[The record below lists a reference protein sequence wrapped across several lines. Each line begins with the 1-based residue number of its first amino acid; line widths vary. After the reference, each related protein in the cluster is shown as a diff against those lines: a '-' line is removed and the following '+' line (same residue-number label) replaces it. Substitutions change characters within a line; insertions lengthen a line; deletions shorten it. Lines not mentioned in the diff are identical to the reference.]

1 MLEKMC
7 KARQHYPLSMVHTT
21 PPARNLFERLIESSR
36 EKKKK
41 EYQASKEEW
50 MKREKDLWSDYSKDL
65 AQYSQRKRETMRQV
79 QEMTEREERLK
90 KEEQEEAVRQELLKR
105 MENAPKDTLDEE
117 YFKDW
122 KRFDKYQDNR
132 DPLFKGV
139 KETGTDDW
147 REIMREKLEEARD
160 NYQQMKE
167 SQPFTYTGAVTDG
180 GRGFGYKTVSVGKA
194 FLYGVLILTL
204 FLATNEAYYT
214 YHENRIETEAYK
226 RRS

>member
-7 KARQHYPLSMVHTT
+7 RAHHYPISMVHSS
-21 PPARNLFERLIESSR
+21 PSVKNVFERWMESSR
-36 EKKKK
+36 NKKKK
-41 EYQASKEEW
+41 EYQATKEEW
-50 MKREKDLWSDYSKDL
+50 MQREKDLWSNYTKDL
-65 AQYSQRKRETMRQV
+65 AQYSMRKRETMRQV

-105 MENAPKDTLDEE
+105 MENAPKDTLNED

-122 KRFDKYQDNR
+122 KRFDKYQDSR

-139 KETGTDDW
+139 KETGTEDW
-147 REIMREKLEEARD
+147 RELMREKLHEARD

-180 GRGFGYKTVSVGKA
+180 PRGFGYKTVSVGKA
-194 FLYGVLILTL
+194 FLYSLLILSL
-204 FLATNEAYYT
+204 FLVINEAHYT
-214 YHENRIETEAYK
+214 YHQNRIETEAFKK
-226 RRS
+226 RI

>member
-7 KARQHYPLSMVHTT
+7 RAHHYPISMVHTS
-21 PPARNLFERLIESSR
+21 PSVKNVFERWMESSR
-36 EKKKK
+36 NKKKK
-41 EYQASKEEW
+41 EYQATKEEW
-50 MKREKDLWSDYSKDL
+50 MKREEDLWSNYAKDL
-65 AQYSQRKRETMRQV
+65 AQYSQRKRETMKQV

-105 MENAPKDTLDEE
+105 MENAPKDTLNED

-122 KRFDKYQDNR
+122 KRFDKYQDSR

-139 KETGTDDW
+139 KKTGTEDW
-147 REIMREKLEEARD
+147 RELMREKLHEARD

-180 GRGFGYKTVSVGKA
+180 PRGFGYKTVSVGKA
-194 FLYGVLILTL
+194 FLYSLLILSL
-204 FLATNEAYYT
+204 FLLINEAHYT
-214 YHENRIETEAYK
+214 YQQNKIETEAFKK
-226 RRS
+226 RS